1 MTKDVNQVFAKE
13 WEAKTGEKVTIE
25 QSHGDGATSG
35 FRRVLLNKKRRAAG
49 GAAL

>member
-25 QSHGDGATSG
+25 QSQAMGPHPGSVGS
-35 FRRVLLNKKRRAAG
+35 F
-49 GAAL
+49 